1 MSWRN
6 FIFAAVF
13 TCITA
18 HAALAQI
25 TQVPQ
30 AAQTLTLEQAEKL
43 AIQNHPQVAAAQDVA
58 AGASAKVREARAAYY
73 PMANG
78 SATGVKAENNSRIAA
93 GGLNNPII
101 FTRFSEGVGVNQLI
115 TDFGRTHEIVKSST
129 LHARAEEENVTTA
142 RADVLLR
149 VDQAYYAV
157 LKTQAVLQVAQET
170 VKDRQLVSDQITALQ
185 KNKLKSGLDVSFA
198 NVDLAQAQLLLVQ
211 AQNDVQAS
219 YADLNAALGYN
230 DVRTFTLAEGPAAVA
245 PPGDLPDLI
254 QQALRNRPELI
265 SQRLDVDSAQSY
277 ALAQRDL
284 WLPTLSAAGAAGLVP
299 YRVEQIPPRY
309 AAAGFNLNIPIFN
322 GHLYGALRA
331 EANAEARAQEQYL
344 RAEQNAVVRDVQKA
358 WLNANA
364 GYQRVSL
371 TDQLFAQAKQ
381 ALDLAQERYKLGL
394 SSIIE
399 LSQSQLNAT
408 QAEIA
413 QASAKYDYEAEL
425 SALNYQVG
433 QMH

>member
-1 MSWRN
+1 MSWRH

-13 TCITA
+13 TCTA
-18 HAALAQI
+18 HAALAQ
-25 TQVPQ
+25 TTPVPQ
-30 AAQTLTLEQAEKL
+30 AAQTLTLEEAEKL

-58 AGASAKVREARAAYY
+58 VGANARVREARAAYY

-101 FTRFSEGVGVNQLI
+101 FTRFSEGVGVNQLV
-115 TDFGRTHEIVKSST
+115 TDFGRTHELVKSSN

-170 VKDRQLVSDQITALQ
+170 VKDRQLVSDQITTLQ

-230 DVRTFTLAEGPAAVA
+230 DLRPFTLAEGPAAIA
-245 PPGDLPDLI
+245 PPRDLPDLI

-277 ALAQRDL
+277 ATAQHDL

-299 YRVEQIPPRY
+299 YRVEQLPPRY

-331 EANAEARAQEQYL
+331 EANAEAHAQEQYL

-399 LSQSQLNAT
+399 LSQAQLNAT

-433 QMH
+433 QLH